1 MEDYI
6 LREIDRLGEMLLKI
20 ARKMGLFL
28 DEVPDYSLSDVKDE
42 FGKAGFPY
50 DLDTVLRQGNP
61 VRYLADDCGI
71 SDQGLESFIDIIFH
85 SDLDEDRKE
94 ALLRDALA
102 YLDAKGY
109 YSFRLHSYLPSSA

>member
-6 LREIDRLGEMLLKI
+6 LREIDRIGEMLLKI

-109 YSFRLHSYLPSSA
+109 CSFRLHSYLPSSA